1 MNNLTPKTHKF
12 GNQSFVNFIILLL
25 IIFRANFA
33 FASTED
39 QIIENIKSS
48 IQNIQS
54 VAISF
59 EQSDSKGTKATGVL
73 VINKPHKFRVNYFKP
88 FPLLIVGNK
97 NYVSVYD
104 DEMENLSRIS
114 AEENIFNF
122 LLVDR
127 INFDDQFEVIS
138 AKEINGHYQ
147 LKLNHLDSGKTSEI
161 VFNKNTRDIEM
172 MEIVEENNVIKLKF
186 GATQNLTK
194 INNKLFILQDPDIFG
209 KPAYLDL
216 ETLEKNYQ

>member
-1 MNNLTPKTHKF
+1 MNNLTAKTHKF
-12 GNQSFVNFIILLL
+12 RNQSFVNLIILLL
-25 IIFRANFA
+25 IIFRINFV

-59 EQSDSKGTKATGVL
+59 GQSDSKGTKATGVL

-97 NYVSVYD
+97 SYVSVYD

-138 AKEINGHYQ
+138 AKETTGHYQ

-161 VFNKNTRDIEM
+161 VFNKNTKNIEM

-186 GATQNLTK
+186 GATKKLSK

-209 KPAYLDL
+209 KPEYLDQ
-216 ETLEKNYQ
+216 EHLEKNYE

>member
-59 EQSDSKGTKATGVL
+59 EQSDAKGTKATGVL

-186 GATQNLTK
+186 GATKKLSK

-209 KPAYLDL
+209 KPEYLDQDQ
-216 ETLEKNYQ
+216 LEKNYE